1 MRRSLTLAAALLAG
15 AAVAQPADPPEV
27 VRVAVPDVPDDSG
40 KRPDLAAVAKR
51 IAERANAFRKGH
63 GRAAL
68 ATDAKL
74 TAAAGYFADHM
85 AARDEYG
92 HTADG
97 NQPADRVKRHGYA
110 YCLVLENIAHAFDSR
125 GYDAGPLAD
134 TFAGG
139 WEQSPGHRK
148 NLLDPD
154 VTDVGVAVARSAR
167 TGHYY
172 AVQVFG
178 RPKSAAVVYAVE
190 NRAGEAVRYAIGDET
205 FDLPPRVVRTH
216 TRCRPADLTFTWP
229 GGETA
234 TVRPAA
240 GDRWVVR
247 KDDGGFAAETV
258 K

>member
-1 MRRSLTLAAALLAG
+1 MPRSLSLAAALLAG

-40 KRPDLAAVAKR
+40 KRPDLADVAKR
-51 IAERANAFRKGH
+51 IADRATAFRKEH

-74 TAAAGYFADHM
+74 TAAAGYFASHM

-97 NQPADRVKRHGYA
+97 NQPADRVKRHGYVF
-110 YCLVLENIAHAFDSR
+110 CLVLENIAHAYDSR

-139 WEQSPGHRK
+139 WEESPGHRK

-154 VTDVGVAVARSAR
+154 ATDIGVAVARSAR

-172 AVQVFG
+172 AVQLFG
-178 RPKSAAVVYAVE
+178 RPKAAAVVFAVE
-190 NRAGEAVRYAIGDET
+190 NRAGEAVRYTIGREA
-205 FDLPPRVVRTH
+205 FDLPPRVPLTH

-229 GGETA
+229 DGKTA

-240 GDRWVVR
+240 GDRWVVT
-247 KDDGGFAAETV
+247 KDGDGFAAG
-258 K
+258 KAK